1 MLTDFVSD
9 TIAID
14 THVCADIYDNHI
26 VLHDYLKYHSDKLES
41 NSMDLIFCIEKDI
54 SIVFCAH

>member
-26 VLHDYLKYHSDKLES
+26 LVLHDYLKYHSDKLES
-41 NSMDLIFCIEKDI
+41 MDLIFCVEKDI